1 MMDLR
6 QCGRGQQGETM
17 MSVNVPQAA
26 SNELLGNVLHLMQ
39 EMTPRDVNALRK
51 LKEHHL
57 VLLEVKITAVAAALG
72 MPLLEIP
79 LPPETQLL
87 TVLREGKAIFGNQV
101 GRLYEN
107 DVVFLLTNVR
117 HEAYIRQVLTSPSP
131 ILLAE

>member
-1 MMDLR
+1 
-6 QCGRGQQGETM
+6 

-72 MPLLEIP
+72 MPMLEIP

-87 TVLREGKAIFGNQV
+87 TVLRDGRAVFGDQI
-101 GRLYEN
+101 GRLHEG
-107 DVVFLLTNVR
+107 DIVFLLTNVR
-117 HEAYIRQVLTSPSP
+117 HEAYIRQVLTSPTP